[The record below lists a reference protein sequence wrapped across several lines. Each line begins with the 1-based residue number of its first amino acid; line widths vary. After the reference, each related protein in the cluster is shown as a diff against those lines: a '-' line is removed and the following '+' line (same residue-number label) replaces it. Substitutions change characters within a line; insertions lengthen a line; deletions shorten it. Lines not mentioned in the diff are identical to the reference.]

1 MITPPL
7 AQKRIAVRA
16 PFRVLAAL
24 VWLCALVAFLGMAYV
39 AWKGGQSLPTKDVV
53 VVPGMLWLFRL
64 VFHAA
69 LDGKAPE
76 DAHWPFASSQV
87 ATGYL
92 LCVMIFQ
99 GWI

>member
-16 PFRVLAAL
+16 PLRVLAAL
-24 VWLCALVAFLGMAYV
+24 LWLFALVAFLGMAYV
-39 AWKGGQSLPTKDVV
+39 AWKGDQSLPVKHVV
-53 VVPGMLWLFRL
+53 MVPGMLWLSRL

-69 LDGKAPE
+69 VYGKAPE
-76 DAHWPFASSQV
+76 DANWPFASSQV
-87 ATGYL
+87 ATGYW

-99 GWI
+99 GWS